1 MTFHDLR
8 HENASI
14 MAMLKIPDKY
24 AQERGG
30 WKTDKIMKDVY
41 THTFS
46 EERAAADNIVDNYF
60 VGIINPEAK
69 KSQEL
74 LPNDIIKILQTSNP
88 DGWFDALLEYMQH
101 EMQHGTKK
109 VP

>member
-1 MTFHDLR
+1 M
-8 HENASI
+8 ENR
-14 MAMLKIPDKY
+14 
-24 AQERGG
+24 QN
-30 WKTDKIMKDVY
+30 
-41 THTFS
+41 H
-46 EERAAADNIVDNYF
+46 ERAAADNIVDNYF

-101 EMQHGTKK
+101 EIQHGTKK